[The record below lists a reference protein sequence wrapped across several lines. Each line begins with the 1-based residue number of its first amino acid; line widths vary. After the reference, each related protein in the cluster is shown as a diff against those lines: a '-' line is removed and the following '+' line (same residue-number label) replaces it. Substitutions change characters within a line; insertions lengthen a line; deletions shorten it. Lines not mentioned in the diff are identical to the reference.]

1 MKKVVVDNIQYY
13 LIRFVKNGKTL
24 MPIRY
29 LEEGEYY
36 PTIGMGS
43 PGAKVTTN
51 LGETDFTFTFD
62 GK

>member
-1 MKKVVVDNIQYY
+1 MVLLSIMTN
-13 LIRFVKNGKTL
+13 
-24 MPIRY
+24 MMRY

-43 PGAKVTTN
+43 PGAKLTTN